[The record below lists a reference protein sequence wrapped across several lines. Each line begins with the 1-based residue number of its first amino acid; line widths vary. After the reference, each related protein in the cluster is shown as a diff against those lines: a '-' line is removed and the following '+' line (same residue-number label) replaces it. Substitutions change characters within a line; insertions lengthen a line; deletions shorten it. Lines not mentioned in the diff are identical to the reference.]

1 MRSVRWFVVALSIC
15 LAAVSDTALAQ
26 QGGGWFGATVVDVT
40 KEEADKLGWDAPH
53 GAKVTNTPTAGSP
66 ADRAGIKSG
75 DIILSIDRMVIDGSA
90 DLDAFL
96 AGKQPGTELRLQVL
110 SAGRVRGVVATL
122 VARAG
127 TQGTQVVL
135 DNNAMRRVI
144 EQPVGSRR
152 TRGWCQK

>member
-1 MRSVRWFVVALSIC
+1 
-15 LAAVSDTALAQ
+15 
-26 QGGGWFGATVVDVT
+26 
-40 KEEADKLGWDAPH
+40 
-53 GAKVTNTPTAGSP
+53 
-66 ADRAGIKSG
+66 
-75 DIILSIDRMVIDGSA
+75 MVIDGSA